1 MEDQM
6 YVFNR
11 IRIANPTDLM
21 EARQLAVTIAD
32 AATKIVSQPI
42 TAFEA
47 RFGHPGAISWSTPVA
62 DMTALTDLTAK
73 LAADPSFNKLLE
85 KGRTLW
91 SNPDDGLLQIVAS
104 NITNSNDE
112 FYASTVATPSAGKLV
127 EAIAYGMKIQEYVAK
142 AGFAS
147 LFGSSVFGQ
156 YGQVGWLLAAQSAAQ
171 LDAWQ
176 AFRSSDPK
184 LAKMVDEG
192 GHLFVPGSGVNR
204 LVSRLA

>member
-1 MEDQM
+1 M

-11 IRIANPTDLM
+11 IRIANPTDVM
-21 EARQLAVTIAD
+21 EARELAVAIAA
-32 AATKIVSQPI
+32 AATKIVGQPI
-42 TAFEA
+42 TAFDT
-47 RFGHPGAISWSTPVA
+47 RFGHPGAISWSTPVS

-73 LAADPSFNKLLE
+73 LAADPGFNKLVE
-85 KGRTLW
+85 KGRALW
-91 SNPDDGLLQIVAS
+91 SNPDDGLLQIVSS

-112 FYASTVATPSAGKLV
+112 FYASTVATPAAGKLA
-127 EAIAYGMKIQEYVAK
+127 EAMAYGRKVQEYVAK

-147 LFGSSVFGQ
+147 LFGCSVFGP
-156 YGQVGWLLAAQSAAQ
+156 YGEVGWLLAAQSSAQ

-176 AFRSSDPK
+176 SFRAADPK
-184 LAKMVDEG
+184 FAKLVDDG